1 MVTME
6 MGWPDVDFS
15 EGQEEVS
22 CPPFPH
28 FAFILPSP
36 SPTLRLWAWPQIQE
50 GQLDSDC
57 LTSFLS
63 QFNALI
69 QHPS

>member
-6 MGWPDVDFS
+6 MGWPEVDFS

-28 FAFILPSP
+28 FAFIFLTFSITHPETLGLAP
-36 SPTLRLWAWPQIQE
+36 DPGGTAGLRL
-50 GQLDSDC
+50 
-57 LTSFLS
+57 
-63 QFNALI
+63 FN
-69 QHPS
+69 